1 MPATKT
7 KYSTQITDILKRSKK
22 EEEERKHKMRDQ
34 LKEEI
39 KRNKLALNAD
49 KNAVEIKR
57 RTQKHI
63 DKQIK
68 QQNDIAFR
76 LQTKPKKKI
85 KE

>member
-1 MPATKT
+1 MPATKA

-49 KNAVEIKR
+49 RNAEEIKR

-76 LQTKPKKKI
+76 LQKTKPKN